1 MMNYKIGSR
10 AKACGVC
17 EGKFDPGDRI
27 VSAVYAEG
35 EGFERRD
42 VHEGC
47 FEGKEDAFSFWHS
60 TLPESG
66 EQQQTLDLNLARD
79 FLARLI
85 REGDE
90 RRAGLVYTLTLLL
103 SRKRRV
109 KILETKR
116 DRGSE
121 VMSVLVPGDEED
133 ETHAVPVP
141 TLDAEEV
148 DRIQAE
154 IEILFKGAATSDPS
168 SN

>member
-1 MMNYKIGSR
+1 M
-10 AKACGVC
+10 AK
-17 EGKFDPGDRI
+17 
-27 VSAVYAEG
+27 
-35 EGFERRD
+35 
-42 VHEGC
+42 
-47 FEGKEDAFSFWHS
+47 
-60 TLPESG
+60 
-66 EQQQTLDLNLARD
+66 
-79 FLARLI
+79 LI

-109 KILETKR
+109 KILETTR

-133 ETHAVPVP
+133 ETHSVPVP
-141 TLDAEEV
+141 ILNAEEV

-154 IEILFKGAATSDPS
+154 IEVLFIGAHSDPS